1 MRYSAIATVLM
12 LATLVLS
19 MSACSKTNMADVV
32 DHRNSVY
39 TRGTMPK
46 YSDSLRANQTNDI
59 SYKYQS
65 GTHQYGAEAEV
76 TSVSTTDLAPPS
88 ASGSTPAPAQTIA
101 IKPATATTSFASNT
115 LKPLPTV
122 GGTQFQW
129 PVKGDVIGKY
139 GRQPDG
145 STQEGIVISANSGT
159 PILASAAGD
168 VVYVGAALPEYGQ
181 MVIVRHAG
189 GYMTSYAH
197 AQEISVSKGQHVQ
210 QGDVIARVGKSGNAP
225 SPRLHFTI
233 RADKQTVD
241 PMPFLVASHR

>member
-19 MSACSKTNMADVV
+19 MSACSKTNMAEVV

-59 SYKYQS
+59 AYKYQS

-88 ASGSTPAPAQTIA
+88 ASGSAAAPAKAVTITPAPA
-101 IKPATATTSFASNT
+101 TSFASNG
-115 LKPLPTV
+115 LKPLPAV
-122 GGTQFQW
+122 GGTQFNW
-129 PVKGDVIGKY
+129 PVKGDVIGQF

-145 STQEGIVISANSGT
+145 STQEGIVISANAGT

-168 VVYVGAALPEYGQ
+168 VVYTGAALPEFGQ
-181 MVIVRHAG
+181 MIIIRHAG

-197 AQEISVSKGQHVQ
+197 AQEISVTKGQHVQ
-210 QGDVIARVGKSGNAP
+210 QGDVIGRVGKSGSAP

-241 PMPFLVASHR
+241 PMPFLVAAQR

>member
-19 MSACSKTNMADVV
+19 MSACSKTNMAEVV

-59 SYKYQS
+59 AYKYQS

-88 ASGSTPAPAQTIA
+88 SSGNAAPVAASAPA
-101 IKPATATTSFASNT
+101 TTNLAST
-115 LKPLPTV
+115 SLKPLPTV
-122 GGTQFQW
+122 GGTQFSW
-129 PVKGDVIGKY
+129 PVKGDVIGKF
-139 GRQPDG
+139 GPQPDG
-145 STQEGIVISANSGT
+145 STQEGIVISANAGT

-168 VVYVGAALPEYGQ
+168 VVYTGAALPEFGQ
-181 MVIVRHAG
+181 MIIIRHAG

-197 AQEISVSKGQHVQ
+197 AQEISVTKGQKVQ
-210 QGDVIARVGKSGNAP
+210 QGDVIGRVGKSGNAP
-225 SPRLHFTI
+225 SPRLHFTV

-241 PMPFLVASHR
+241 PMPFLMASHR